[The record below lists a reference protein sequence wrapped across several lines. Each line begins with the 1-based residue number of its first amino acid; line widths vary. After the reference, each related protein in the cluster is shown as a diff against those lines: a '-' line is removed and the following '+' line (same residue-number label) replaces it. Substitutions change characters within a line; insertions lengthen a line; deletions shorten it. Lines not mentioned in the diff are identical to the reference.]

1 MGVKGRGEVAP
12 SGGGIGGLYTKIL
25 HMEYNRDLAAKN
37 PSFGRGECEMVM
49 LRGWVEDNISVLG
62 RVS

>member
-1 MGVKGRGEVAP
+1 MGVKGRGEVAL
-12 SGGGIGGLYTKIL
+12 SGGGIGGLYTKFL

-49 LRGWVEDNISVLG
+49 LEG
-62 RVS
+62 RR

>member
-1 MGVKGRGEVAP
+1 MNGGGGEVGVKGRGGVAP
-12 SGGGIGGLYTKIL
+12 SGGGIGGLYTKFL

-49 LRGWVEDNISVLG
+49 LEGMR
-62 RVS
+62 